1 MKTIAFLNNKG
12 GVGKT
17 TLVYHL
23 AWMFQ
28 ELGVKVV
35 AVDLDAQSNL
45 SAAFLDDDRLAELW
59 SSEKHPETILGV
71 IDPLLEREGDIQ
83 PPHVEPISDAIG
95 LVTGDLRLNLFEER
109 LATSWISC
117 LDDNSSNARDGLKVT
132 TAFYRAIAQAAAIQE
147 AEIALIDVAPNLG
160 LINRAALIASDYVVV
175 PLGADLFSI
184 QGLRNLG
191 PTLQKWREGWR
202 NRKSR
207 PSAATIA
214 PLPEGLMKPIG
225 YVVMQPAVRKNYPVR
240 AYQKWI
246 ERIPS
251 IYSQTM
257 LHNEEADHL
266 SEIDANPSPE
276 NDTHR
281 LGILKH
287 YRSLIPMSLEARK
300 PIFQLKPAD
309 GAIGGHARAV
319 RDCLD
324 DFESLARNIAAACGV
339 EVPQRYRVTM
349 A

>member
-160 LINRAALIASDYVVV
+160 LINRAALIASD
-175 PLGADLFSI
+175 
-184 QGLRNLG
+184 
-191 PTLQKWREGWR
+191 
-202 NRKSR
+202 
-207 PSAATIA
+207 
-214 PLPEGLMKPIG
+214 
-225 YVVMQPAVRKNYPVR
+225 
-240 AYQKWI
+240 
-246 ERIPS
+246 
-251 IYSQTM
+251 
-257 LHNEEADHL
+257 
-266 SEIDANPSPE
+266 
-276 NDTHR
+276 
-281 LGILKH
+281 
-287 YRSLIPMSLEARK
+287 
-300 PIFQLKPAD
+300 
-309 GAIGGHARAV
+309 
-319 RDCLD
+319 
-324 DFESLARNIAAACGV
+324 
-339 EVPQRYRVTM
+339 
-349 A
+349 